1 MLTAQ
6 EEGRIEYLVTVYLD
20 TFLKFVYP
28 PREATEAQ
36 LDAAWNE
43 LYTYSMQRSERIMYM
58 RKLLNC

>member
-6 EEGRIEYLVTVYLD
+6 EEGQIEYLVNTYLD

-28 PREATEAQ
+28 PREATEEQ
-36 LDAAWNE
+36 LEIAWNQM
-43 LYTYSMQRSERIMYM
+43 YNYSMQKSERLIYM